1 MRSIWNTNLTDS
13 EIERYAYIYGKRHLA
28 SYAAQAEDQ
37 EDLED
42 LEGRYEEKLEN
53 ACEESFEKGKAV
65 GIGLDTNKVIT
76 KLQQQIADLKSSHQR
91 CRDNLQAV
99 HQWLLGNDCKTAK
112 GRKDYALRVNDAL
125 GCLPRY

>member
-1 MRSIWNTNLTDS
+1 MGSIWNTNLTDS

-28 SYAAQAEDQ
+28 SYAACVEDQ

-42 LEGRYEEKLEN
+42 RHEQELEAAQEE
-53 ACEESFEKGKAV
+53 AHAKGMAE
-65 GIGLDTNKVIT
+65 GIGADTNMMLT
-76 KLQQQIADLKSSHQR
+76 DLQAEVTQLKADYQF